1 MKVTIKPGHATGTV
15 VAPPSKSMAHRLLI
29 CAGLSDGVSVIKG
42 VALNEDIAATID
54 CLTALGAKCDV
65 DGDTVTVQGVNPAR
79 SKIRSPLPCRESG
92 STLRFFIPLTLLN
105 KGETTFTGSE
115 TLLSRPLNVYA
126 ALCKEQRL
134 LFRQEKDAVT
144 VKGALCAGEF
154 KVAGNISSQF
164 ISGLLFAL
172 PLLEKDSYIRI
183 TSPIESRSYID
194 LTLQALHSFGIRAE
208 WQEEKVLYIP
218 GKQSYRP
225 TDMTVEGDYSG
236 AAFLAALNTV
246 GGDVTVS
253 GLTPDSLQGDKV
265 YQQHFAALCTGT
277 PAIHIADCPD
287 LGPILFA
294 VAAAKHGGVFTGTKR
309 LKIKESDRAAVMA
322 EELKAFGT
330 AVTVHEDAVVVY
342 PHAFHAPDR
351 MLYGHNDHR
360 IVMAL
365 AVLLTVTGGEI
376 EGAEAVRK
384 SFPDFFQKITALGI
398 EVMAD
403 ETE

>member
-1 MKVTIKPGHATGTV
+1 MKVTIKPGHATGTA

-54 CLTALGAKCDV
+54 CLTALGAKCDI

-265 YQQHFAALCTGT
+265 YQQHFAALCIGT

-351 MLYGHNDHR
+351 MLHGHNDHR

-398 EVMAD
+398 EVSAD